1 VPGIVI
7 VGAQWGDEGKG
18 KLTDLL
24 AERADVIVRFQGGN
38 NAGHTIVRDGQEF
51 KFHLIPSG
59 ILYPDKA
66 CVIGNGV
73 VIDPGVLIGELE
85 GLRRQGIDIGGLRI
99 SANAHLI
106 MPYHV
111 LLDTAGEAR
120 LGKLEIG
127 TTKRGIGPCYADK
140 AARLGIRVQDL
151 LDAKILRKKI
161 MAAMEPKKQML
172 RPFAKDPRLDLHAM
186 TEEYLRYGHRLEPFI
201 ADTAHLCWE
210 ALDSGRTVIFEGAQ
224 GTLLDLDHGT
234 YPFVT
239 SSNPIA
245 GAACVGAGV
254 GPADIDEVWGVA
266 KAYATRVGAGP
277 FPTELDDD
285 LGAYIRERGG
295 ERGTTTG
302 RDRRCGWIDLV
313 ALRYAARINRLS
325 ALAVTKLDVLA
336 GIDPLRVA
344 VRYRSSEGA
353 RLDELPYHQSV
364 LHGAQP
370 EYEELPGFDTEI
382 SDRRSEADLP
392 REARDYLDFVAE
404 NVGVP
409 IRLVGVGPGREQVI
423 WMGEAARRVAI
434 GPSAAGIPRER
445 PSGPVTLATGGGL
458 HSRNHPSTS
467 SRGGPDKWLSRRSFR
482 PRSGMPRARSSS
494 SRKSSSPAPAMRL
507 PPNGAGCRGR
517 PSRRST
523 ASRDRTGLRPSSTSS
538 RGAAS

>member
-1 VPGIVI
+1 MSLSAPYGTDLTHMPGIVI

-24 AERADVIVRFQGGN
+24 AEQADAIVRFQGGN
-38 NAGHTIVRDGQEF
+38 NAGHTIVRDGEEF

-59 ILYPDKA
+59 ILYPGKA

-85 GLRRQGIDIGGLRI
+85 GLRRQRIDISGLRI

-172 RPFAKDPRLDLHAM
+172 RPFAKDPRLDLHTM

-201 ADTAHLCWE
+201 TDTAHLCWE
-210 ALDSGRTVIFEGAQ
+210 ALDNGRTVIFEGAQ

-245 GAACVGAGV
+245 GAACVGAGI

-266 KAYATRVGAGP
+266 KAYTTRVGAGP
-277 FPTELDDD
+277 FPTELDDEM
-285 LGAYIRERGG
+285 GAYIRERGG

-302 RDRRCGWIDLV
+302 RDRRTGWLDLV
-313 ALRYAARINRLS
+313 ALRYAARLNTLS
-325 ALAVTKLDVLA
+325 ALAITKLDVLA
-336 GIDPLRVA
+336 GIDPIRVA

-364 LHGAQP
+364 LHAAEA
-370 EYEELPGFDTEI
+370 EYENLPGFEADI
-382 SDRRSEADLP
+382 GDCRSEADLP
-392 REARDYLDFVAE
+392 REARDYLDFIE
-404 NVGVP
+404 QNVGVP
-409 IRLVGVGPGREQVI
+409 IRLVGVGPGRDQVI
-423 WMGEAARRVAI
+423 WMGEAERHLR
-434 GPSAAGIPRER
+434 AA
-445 PSGPVTLATGGGL
+445 
-458 HSRNHPSTS
+458 
-467 SRGGPDKWLSRRSFR
+467 
-482 PRSGMPRARSSS
+482 
-494 SRKSSSPAPAMRL
+494 
-507 PPNGAGCRGR
+507 
-517 PSRRST
+517 
-523 ASRDRTGLRPSSTSS
+523 
-538 RGAAS
+538 